1 MTGAAWFRQVLSN
14 IGQRPALVRNDQ
26 SGKRVKHE
34 ETTDLLG
41 VDGCKGG
48 WYAVRQHA
56 RTGEIETRI
65 CASFAA
71 LLAWAPAPAIVAV
84 DMPIGLSS
92 TGYRACDAEARKRL
106 KWPRS
111 ASVFQTPVRQTLGI
125 GDYRTACD
133 LNREATGKGISQQ
146 AFNILGKIA
155 EVDALLR
162 DSRRDAS
169 RVFEV
174 HPELA
179 FMQLRIEQ
187 GGEAAGLKEG
197 KTSEAGHAERRALL
211 APVFG
216 AVLQTALDGRVARH
230 AQKDD
235 VLDAFAV
242 LWSARRIAAGSAVM
256 LPDDDP
262 RDSAQLPMVI
272 RY

>member
-1 MTGAAWFRQVLSN
+1 MTRQ
-14 IGQRPALVRNDQ
+14 Q
-26 SGKRVKHE
+26 
-34 ETTDLLG
+34 TDLLG

-56 RTGEIETRI
+56 RTGAIETRI
-65 CASFAA
+65 CASFSE

-92 TGYRACDAEARKRL
+92 TENRACDAEARKRL

-111 ASVFQTPVRQTLGI
+111 ASVFQTPARQTLGVK
-125 GDYRTACD
+125 DYRKACD

-146 AFNILGKIA
+146 AFNILNKIA
-155 EVDALLR
+155 EVDTALR
-162 DSRRDAS
+162 ESAIDAK

-179 FMQLRIEQ
+179 FMQLQIEQ
-187 GGEAAGLKEG
+187 GGEAVGLKEG
-197 KTSEAGHAERRALL
+197 KTSEAGHAKRKALL
-211 APVFG
+211 EPVFS
-216 AVLQTALDGRVARH
+216 AALQTALDERIARH

-242 LWSARRIAAGSAVM
+242 LWSARRIAAGSAVV
-256 LPDDDP
+256 LPEDEP
-262 RDSAQLPMVI
+262 RDSAHLSMVI